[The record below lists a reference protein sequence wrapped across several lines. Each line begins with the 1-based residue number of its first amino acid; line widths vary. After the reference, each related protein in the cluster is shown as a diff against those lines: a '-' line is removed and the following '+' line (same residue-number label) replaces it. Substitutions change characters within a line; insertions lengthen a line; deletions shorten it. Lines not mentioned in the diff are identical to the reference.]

1 MKGKLHKMRT
11 EQGDPINYFLEL
23 EESVHMNAYIGKQIK
38 LTWSGVIECIVCQKV
53 TKTSFGQGFCY
64 PCFVNSPYSSPCIIH
79 PELCRAH
86 LGEGRDMEWEKE
98 NHLKP
103 QIVYLAQSDLT
114 KVGVT
119 SISQIPTRW
128 IDQGAIS
135 AIKIAETPNRY
146 LAGLLEVALKAYFSD
161 KTNWRKML
169 MNEIDPTIDLV
180 NEKWKLEE
188 FLPEDLLQYFIDD
201 DSIETFQYP
210 VRKYPEQIKII
221 ALEKEGFIEGILE
234 GIKGQYLLFD
244 QDRVINIRKYN
255 GYVIEFTTLN

>member
-1 MKGKLHKMRT
+1 
-11 EQGDPINYFLEL
+11 
-23 EESVHMNAYIGKQIK
+23 
-38 LTWSGVIECIVCQKV
+38 
-53 TKTSFGQGFCY
+53 
-64 PCFVNSPYSSPCIIH
+64 
-79 PELCRAH
+79 
-86 LGEGRDMEWEKE
+86 
-98 NHLKP
+98 
-103 QIVYLAQSDLT
+103 
-114 KVGVT
+114 
-119 SISQIPTRW
+119 
-128 IDQGAIS
+128 
-135 AIKIAETPNRY
+135 
-146 LAGLLEVALKAYFSD
+146 
-161 KTNWRKML
+161 